1 MQKLLLLFS
10 WLYGRKSS
18 RTGLEIQKWKVTD
31 EYIFKAILNFALDCF
46 ILQIIYL
53 LPTHKNHLLHY
64 QLVRLIKCVP
74 GRHVPCRISMFM
86 DWKKHHFANGH
97 LLNWWAKCGS
107 SSNFISRHSIHMD
120 TELLIKIHNVYLQY
134 ATGRDPLRSHSASG
148 YSFLLSE
155 NCLLSAD

>member
-1 MQKLLLLFS
+1 MCTGETRSLQDK
-10 WLYGRKSS
+10 YVY
-18 RTGLEIQKWKVTD
+18 GLEET
-31 EYIFKAILNFALDCF
+31 
-46 ILQIIYL
+46 
-53 LPTHKNHLLHY
+53 
-64 QLVRLIKCVP
+64 
-74 GRHVPCRISMFM
+74 
-86 DWKKHHFANGH
+86 HHFASGH

-155 NCLLSAD
+155 NCLLSADQNQSVFHATERQVSSAFIRKQTNKKNAKSWLPFSYLFPSLLGWKVLARNKPLT